1 MAKVQSSLRD
11 WPGCVSFPS
20 AEALGYWQELLRSL
34 RVGISPGPESLE
46 RGCGATLPLL
56 LSFRYSMQAEE
67 PNVNRSEAFYSGA
80 LDRIRI
86 SMIAV
91 GLIFSAAALVQ
102 YGWRVGLGFALGCV
116 VSYLNFYWLKRVVS
130 AMADRI
136 TKSGKNESGKGIVAR
151 FLLRY
156 VLMGLAAYA
165 ILSVSP
171 ASLYG
176 LLAGLFLPVAA
187 IACEAGYEVY
197 VAVAR
202 GL

>member
-1 MAKVQSSLRD
+1 
-11 WPGCVSFPS
+11 
-20 AEALGYWQELLRSL
+20 
-34 RVGISPGPESLE
+34 
-46 RGCGATLPLL
+46 
-56 LSFRYSMQAEE
+56 MQREQPDADK
-67 PNVNRSEAFYSGA
+67 SEAFYSGA

-86 SMIAV
+86 AMVVV
-91 GLIFSAAALVQ
+91 GLVFTAAALVG

-116 VSYLNFYWLKRVVS
+116 ISYVNFHWLKRVVS

-136 TKSGKNESGKGIVAR
+136 TQSGRTESGKGIVAR